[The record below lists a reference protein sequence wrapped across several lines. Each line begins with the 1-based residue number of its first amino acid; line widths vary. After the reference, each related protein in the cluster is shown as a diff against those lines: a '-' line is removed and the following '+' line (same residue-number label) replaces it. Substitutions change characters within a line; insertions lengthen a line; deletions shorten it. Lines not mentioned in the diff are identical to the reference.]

1 MEINSQ
7 QHRDAL
13 YSLLEEGY
21 GKVVYTYTTQVI
33 HAGRLKRRN
42 AILKWLQIILSAVS
56 TGGFL
61 GSVITNQTALV
72 WVGGI
77 CSTALLVLTAYFKDS
92 EFSNI
97 YARHHITSNSLWTV
111 REEYLAVLADFSVL
125 STEEIEKKRDDLRNK
140 TSKIY
145 KNAPL
150 TDTKS
155 YHMAQRAIKKGE
167 AQFFSREELNQMLP
181 EKLRKQ

>member
-1 MEINSQ
+1 MFRIYKLAIAPLPRESTRI
-7 QHRDAL
+7 
-13 YSLLEEGY
+13 
-21 GKVVYTYTTQVI
+21 VYTYTTQVI

-61 GSVITNQTALV
+61 GSTITNQTALV

-92 EFSNI
+92 DFSHT

-111 REEYLAVLADFSVL
+111 REEYIALLADFYVL
-125 STEEIEKKRDDLRNK
+125 TTEEITQKRDDLRKK

-145 KNAPL
+145 EDAPL
-150 TDTKS
+150 TDARS
-155 YHMAQRAIKKGE
+155 YALAQKAIQKGE
-167 AQFFSREELNQMLP
+167 SQFFCREELNQMLP
-181 EKLRKQ
+181 EKLRKR